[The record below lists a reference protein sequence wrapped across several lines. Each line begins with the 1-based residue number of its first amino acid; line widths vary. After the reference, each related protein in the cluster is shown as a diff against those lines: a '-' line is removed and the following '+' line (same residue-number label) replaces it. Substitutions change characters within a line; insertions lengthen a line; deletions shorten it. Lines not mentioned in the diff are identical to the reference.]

1 MPETNTDIPAVQIQ
15 LGQYPPATHVVV
27 HLSDTHFLAN
37 EPLLYGTVDTDS
49 TVRCA
54 LAQVDR
60 SGLRPDALV
69 ITGDVADRGEP
80 EAYRRV
86 RDIVESAAANWDA
99 PVVWVMG
106 NHDKRGAFRTQLLGE
121 AAPSDEP
128 IDRVVVVNGLRIIA
142 LDTSVPGY
150 HHGDLSA
157 AQLDWLANELREPA
171 PNGTLLALH
180 HPPIPTP
187 LPLMSVLELREQ
199 SRLAGVV
206 RGSDIRGILGGHL
219 HYSTHG
225 LFAGIPV
232 SVAAATCY
240 TMDLSAPVREL
251 TGVDGGQSLGL
262 VHVYPDQIVHSSVP
276 IGEFTT
282 ATHFPAA
289 FLDTIENLPSGERA
303 EKFSRH
309 AS

>member
-1 MPETNTDIPAVQIQ
+1 MSEVQ
-15 LGQYPPATHVVV
+15 LGQYPPATHLIV

-37 EPLLYGTVDTDS
+37 DPLLYGTVDTDS
-49 TVRCA
+49 TVHRA
-54 LAQVDR
+54 LAQLER
-60 SGLRPDALV
+60 SGLRPGALV

-80 EAYRRV
+80 AAYRRV
-86 RDIVESAAANWDA
+86 RHLVESAAASWGA
-99 PVVWVMG
+99 QVIWVMG
-106 NHDKRGAFRTQLLGE
+106 NHDKRVPFRTELLRE
-121 AAPSDEP
+121 NAADASDEP
-128 IDRVVVVNGLRIIA
+128 IDRVVVVDGLRIIA

-150 HHGDLSA
+150 HHGDLTS
-157 AQLDWLANELREPA
+157 AQLDWLADELRERA

-180 HPPIPTP
+180 HPPVPTP
-187 LPLMSVLELREQ
+187 LALMSVLELRGQ
-199 SRLAGVV
+199 SRLADVV

-240 TMDLSAPVREL
+240 VMDLSAPEREL

-262 VHVYPDQIVHSSVP
+262 VHVYGDQIVHSTVP
-276 IGEFTT
+276 IGEFPT

-289 FLDTIENLPSGERA
+289 YLDAIEGLPPEQRA
-303 EKFSRH
+303 EKFSRQT
-309 AS
+309 S

>member
-1 MPETNTDIPAVQIQ
+1 MSEIQ
-15 LGQYPPATHVVV
+15 LGQYPPATHLIV
-27 HLSDTHFLAN
+27 HLSDTHFLASQ
-37 EPLLYGTVDTDS
+37 PLLYGTVDTDS
-49 TVRCA
+49 TVHRA
-54 LAQVDR
+54 LDQLDR

-86 RDIVESAAANWDA
+86 RDLVELAAARWGA
-99 PVVWVMG
+99 QVIWVMG
-106 NHDKRGAFRTQLLGE
+106 NHDQRAPFRTELLRE
-121 AAPSDEP
+121 TAVSASDEP
-128 IDRVVVVNGLRIIA
+128 IDRVVVINGLRIIA
-142 LDTSVPGY
+142 VDTSVPGY
-150 HHGDLSA
+150 HHGDLTV
-157 AQLDWLANELREPA
+157 AQLDWLAGELREPA

-180 HPPIPTP
+180 HPPVPTP

-199 SRLAGVV
+199 SRLADVI

-240 TMDLSAPVREL
+240 TMDLSAPEREL
-251 TGVDGGQSLGL
+251 TGINGGQSLGL
-262 VHVYPDQIVHSSVP
+262 VHVYADQIVHSTVP
-276 IGEFTT
+276 IGEFAT

-289 FLDTIENLPSGERA
+289 YLDTIEGLSPEKRA
-303 EKFSRH
+303 EKFSRQ